1 MSIRTSIDFHRRIL
15 RGDFPTVYI
24 LIESSMG
31 WRAFAA
37 KGLTNIFS
45 ETGSSIADGTH
56 LADGTIIAGSST
68 YGTLSIGERLISP
81 GSFERTMRPANIS
94 NLQSYGA
101 RQLQSINIDLDNSED
116 YCSKI
121 IAKES
126 FLGKELRRYKGF
138 EDHTHA
144 QHLRDF
150 SGIITKIALT
160 SNGNIMSIT
169 ADEQ

>member
-1 MSIRTSIDFHRRIL
+1 
-15 RGDFPTVYI
+15 
-24 LIESSMG
+24 MG

-37 KGLTNIFS
+37 KGLASIFS
-45 ETGSSIADGTH
+45 ETGGACLADSTY
-56 LADGTIIAGSST
+56 LADGTIVAGSAS

-81 GSFERTMRPANIS
+81 GSFERTMRPANITT
-94 NLQSYGA
+94 LQSYGA
-101 RQLQSINIDLDNSED
+101 RQLQSITIDLDNSED
-116 YCSKI
+116 YCSKM

-126 FLGKELRRYKGF
+126 LLGNELRRYKGF
-138 EDHTHA
+138 EDHTHE

-160 SNGNIMSIT
+160 SGGNIMSIT